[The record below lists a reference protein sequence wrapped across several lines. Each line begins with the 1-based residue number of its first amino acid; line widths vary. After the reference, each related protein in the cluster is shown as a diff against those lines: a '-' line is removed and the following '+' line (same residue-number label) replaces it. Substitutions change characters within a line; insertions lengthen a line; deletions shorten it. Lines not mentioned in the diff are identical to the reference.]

1 MRTLR
6 TITTALAVLLF
17 ASLAHAQSSPSPDEQ
32 KLLDIANKARG
43 ERGTAPLAWDP
54 ALAQAAR
61 IHAERMQKEGGKGEH
76 QYPGEPALTERAA
89 ASGAHFSTIS
99 ENVAGADTRVE
110 TIANAWIHSAVHS
123 ANILN
128 PQHDH
133 IGIAVLNDHGTLYA
147 VEDFSKSVAN
157 LNRNDAEQQAMAA
170 LKAKGI
176 QPATVEG
183 AQADAR
189 LSCTAPNGSQTG
201 FTTHPI
207 LIMQWDGADLNQL
220 PEALLKQSPQL
231 FENAA
236 SHTAAVAS
244 CPKPTQNDANGQP
257 FTTFKIAVLLY

>member
-6 TITTALAVLLF
+6 TIPTALVVLLF
-17 ASLAHAQSSPSPDEQ
+17 ASLAHAQSPDEQ

-76 QYPGEPALTERAA
+76 QYPGEPALTARAA
-89 ASGAHFSTIS
+89 SAGAHFSTIS

-157 LNRNDAEQQAMAA
+157 LNRYDAEQQAIAA

-176 QPATVEG
+176 KPATVEG

-189 LSCTAPNGSQTG
+189 LSCTAPNGSQPG

-220 PEALLKQSPQL
+220 PEALLKQSP
-231 FENAA
+231 EAA
-236 SHTAAVAS
+236 THTAAVAS